1 MIEVGGK
8 LVTPGLIDLHAHVF
22 EGVNRTGV
30 NPDLGGVCAGVTTIV
45 DAGSAG
51 AATFGGWRH
60 ILPQCQTEIVPVPA
74 HLPDRAGHAA
84 RTSSPRAA

>member
-22 EGVNRTGV
+22 EGFNRTGV
-30 NPDLGGVCAGVTTIV
+30 NPDLGGVYSGVTTIV

-60 ILPQCQTEIVPVPA
+60 ILPQLPHRDHPVPA
-74 HLPDRAGHAA
+74 HLPDRAGHHARHHRREAA
-84 RTSSPRAA
+84 